1 MKTKEQIIEW
11 LKSWGLYEA
20 FAKNISPR
28 TIEEVVVHN
37 IAEETVP
44 ELIRSSFWWLNT
56 NEGSDFW
63 NSANDKFLLWLESD
77 EQTDQPLEDE
87 QADQPLED
95 EQTEEDG
102 QSKSSSDSVQSTDR
116 WIFDRGCKEAPF
128 YMVYADGKSSPTY
141 KHGSMEEATK
151 EADRLAKFLNTK
163 TYVLAAV
170 MEIRPEIV
178 TSAVG
183 IDDME
188 HQVDNPF

>member
-11 LKSWGLYEA
+11 MKAQEWYDA
-20 FAKNISPR
+20 FAKNVSPV
-28 TIEEVVVHN
+28 TIKDHVVLC
-37 IAEETVP
+37 IAERQANIIIGSAFDWEATD
-44 ELIRSSFWWLNT
+44 EGTKFWNDANMKFLQWLN
-56 NEGSDFW
+56 
-63 NSANDKFLLWLESD
+63 SD
-77 EQTDQPLEDE
+77 EQTE
-87 QADQPLED
+87 Q
-95 EQTEEDG
+95 
-102 QSKSSSDSVQSTDR
+102 SSDR
-116 WIFDRGCKEAPF
+116 WIFDRGRKEAPF
-128 YMVYADGKSSPTY
+128 YMVYAEGKTAPTF

-151 EADRLAKFLNTK
+151 EADRLAKLLNTK

>member
-11 LKSWGLYEA
+11 LKAQEWYDA
-20 FAKNISPR
+20 FAKNVSPV
-28 TIEEVVVHN
+28 TIKDHVVLC
-37 IAEETVP
+37 IAERQANIIIGSAFDWEATD
-44 ELIRSSFWWLNT
+44 
-56 NEGSDFW
+56 EGTKFW
-63 NSANDKFLLWLESD
+63 NDANTKFLQWLYSD
-77 EQTDQPLEDE
+77 EQAE
-87 QADQPLED
+87 Q
-95 EQTEEDG
+95 
-102 QSKSSSDSVQSTDR
+102 SSRSVQSSDR
-116 WIFDRGCKEAPF
+116 WIFDRGIKEAPF
-128 YMVYADGKSSPTY
+128 YMVYAEGKSSPTY

-151 EADRLAKFLNTK
+151 EADRLAKSLNTK

>member
-11 LKSWGLYEA
+11 LKSNGLYDA
-20 FAKNISPR
+20 FAKNIHQSVIDMVER
-28 TIEEVVVHN
+28 SEAKGWSRRLIEYPFCWSCTSEGFQ
-37 IAEETVP
+37 
-44 ELIRSSFWWLNT
+44 FWDN
-56 NEGSDFW
+56 
-63 NSANDKFLLWLESD
+63 ANKEFLQWFDSY
-77 EQTDQPLEDE
+77 EQTGPSSEDDQPS
-87 QADQPLED
+87 ED
-95 EQTEEDG
+95 EQTE
-102 QSKSSSDSVQSTDR
+102 QSSDR
-116 WIFDRGCKEAPF
+116 WIFDRGRKEAPF
-128 YMVYADGKSSPTY
+128 YMVYAEGKSSPTF

-151 EADRLAKFLNTK
+151 EADRLAKLLNTE

>member
-28 TIEEVVVHN
+28 TVEEVVAHN

-44 ELIRSSFWWLNT
+44 DLIGSSFWWLNT
-56 NEGSDFW
+56 KEGCDFW
-63 NSANDKFLLWLESD
+63 SSANEKFLLWLESD
-77 EQTDQPLEDE
+77 EQ
-87 QADQPLED
+87 ADQPSED

-102 QSKSSSDSVQSTDR
+102 QSKPSSDSVQSTDR

-128 YMVYADGKSSPTY
+128 YMVYAEGKSSPTF

-151 EADRLAKFLNTK
+151 EADRLAKLLNTK

-170 MEIRPEIV
+170 MEIRPEVV

>member
-11 LKSWGLYEA
+11 LKAQEWYDA
-20 FAKNISPR
+20 FAKNVSPV
-28 TIEEVVVHN
+28 TIKDHVVLC
-37 IAEETVP
+37 IAERQANIIIGSAFDWEATD
-44 ELIRSSFWWLNT
+44 
-56 NEGSDFW
+56 EGTKFW
-63 NSANDKFLLWLESD
+63 NDANTKFLQWLYSD
-77 EQTDQPLEDE
+77 EQPE
-87 QADQPLED
+87 Q
-95 EQTEEDG
+95 
-102 QSKSSSDSVQSTDR
+102 SSDR
-116 WIFDRGCKEAPF
+116 WIFDRGSKEAPF
-128 YMVYADGKSSPTY
+128 YMVYAEGKTAPTF

>member
-1 MKTKEQIIEW
+1 MKTKEQIIDW
-11 LKSWGLYEA
+11 LKSNGLFEA
-20 FAKNISPR
+20 FAKNIFPETGVLR
-28 TIEEVVVHN
+28 HVEQC
-37 IAEETVP
+37 IAEGHAN
-44 ELIRSSFWWLNT
+44 IIIGAAFWWVGT
-56 NEGSDFW
+56 NEGDGFW
-63 NSANDKFLLWLESD
+63 KDANTKFLQWLNSD
-77 EQTDQPLEDE
+77 AQT
-87 QADQPLED
+87 
-95 EQTEEDG
+95 
-102 QSKSSSDSVQSTDR
+102 VQSSDR
-116 WIFDRGCKEAPF
+116 WIFDRGSKEAPF
-128 YMVYADGKSSPTY
+128 YMVYAEGKTAPTF

>member
-11 LKSWGLYEA
+11 LKSNDLYDA
-20 FAKNISPR
+20 FAKNISSK
-28 TIEEVVVHN
+28 TVDEVIEEYLK
-37 IAEETVP
+37 EESV
-44 ELIRSSFWWLNT
+44 IGIIDFAFIWRNT
-56 NEGSDFW
+56 DEGQDFW
-63 NSANDKFLLWLESD
+63 CNFDREFRKWFNSGD
-77 EQTDQPLEDE
+77 QTM
-87 QADQPLED
+87 
-95 EQTEEDG
+95 
-102 QSKSSSDSVQSTDR
+102 QSSDR
-116 WIFDRGCKEAPF
+116 WIFDRGGSKEAPF
-128 YMVYADGKSSPTY
+128 YMVHAEGKSSPTF

-170 MEIRPEIV
+170 MEIRPEVV

>member
-1 MKTKEQIIEW
+1 MKTKEQIVEW
-11 LKSWGLYEA
+11 LKSNGLYEA
-20 FAKNISPR
+20 FAKNVSYENV
-28 TIEEVVVHN
+28 EERVEQFV
-37 IAEETVP
+37 AEGKSHKIFETAFVWAATD
-44 ELIRSSFWWLNT
+44 EGLTFWSNANTKFLQWLN
-56 NEGSDFW
+56 
-63 NSANDKFLLWLESD
+63 SD
-77 EQTDQPLEDE
+77 EQS
-87 QADQPLED
+87 
-95 EQTEEDG
+95 G
-102 QSKSSSDSVQSTDR
+102 QSSDR
-116 WIFDRGCKEAPF
+116 WIFDRGSKEAPF
-128 YMVYADGKSSPTY
+128 YMVYAEGKSAPTY